1 MIYLEKLKK
10 LRNETGISFSLCK
23 KALEEAKGDLN
34 QAKKL
39 LQQWGGEKLKDKK
52 DKKNQEGAI
61 FSYVHHNGKIAALVE
76 IFCET
81 DFVAGN
87 LEFKDLGKNIAM
99 QIASLNPQSLDELL
113 NQEYIKDS
121 GKKINDLINEAAL
134 KFGEK
139 IKIGRFTRWGI

>member
-1 MIYLEKLKK
+1 MINLEKLKK

-23 KALEEAKGDLN
+23 KALEEAKDDLN

-52 DKKNQEGAI
+52 DKKTQEGAI
-61 FSYVHHNGKIAALVE
+61 FSYVHHNGKVAALVE

-87 LEFKDLGKNIAM
+87 FEFKDLGKNIAM
-99 QIASLNPQSLDELL
+99 QIASLNPQTSDELL

-121 GKKINDLINEAAL
+121 SKKINDLINEAIL

-139 IKIGRFTRWGI
+139 IKIGRFIRWII